1 MAVAQVAKQKVP
13 AWVDGAIAK
22 KAAETTNKGS
32 VEANMIAL
40 GGCASPDDQKA
51 MLLAML
57 GDMSGQQPLGNRVL
71 VATYV
76 TPQVSKGGILFI
88 DKRKDASRFEG
99 KVGLVIA
106 VGAAAFRYDGAFPWE
121 GPRPAVGDWIWYRA
135 SDAPERWIKDVSCRT
150 IEDNLI
156 EGITADPSVIY

>member
-13 AWVDGAIAK
+13 AWVDDAVPK
-22 KAAETTNKGS
+22 KTAPANKGS

-40 GGCASPDDQKA
+40 GGCATPADQKA
-51 MLLAML
+51 MMLAML
-57 GDMSGQQPLGNRVL
+57 GDMSGQRVLGNRVL

-99 KVGLVIA
+99 KVGLVIK
-106 VGAAAFRYDGAFPWE
+106 VSEVAFTYDGAFEWRGAKPE
-121 GPRPAVGDWIWYRA
+121 VGDWVWYRA

-150 IEDNLI
+150 IEDDRI
-156 EGITADPSVIY
+156 EGITDDPSSIY